1 MGAIG
6 VPKRKVEYWPLE
18 TPVPARR
25 AAPSRAPRHNAGAN
39 KRADAGAVGTLT
51 D

>member
-6 VPKRKVEYWPLE
+6 VPKRKVKYWPLE

-25 AAPSRAPRHNAGAN
+25 AAPAAPPVTTPAPTREPTPV
-39 KRADAGAVGTLT
+39 R
-51 D
+51 

>member
-6 VPKRKVEYWPLE
+6 EPQRKIEYWPLE

-25 AAPSRAPRHNAGAN
+25 SAPAAPPATTPAPAPAKEPAWRNRHP
-39 KRADAGAVGTLT
+39 
-51 D
+51 

>member
-25 AAPSRAPRHNAGAN
+25 SAPAAPPATTPAPTRQPAPV
-39 KRADAGAVGTLT
+39 R
-51 D
+51 